1 MKKQPRYARKHR
13 KRIHGPVVFLS
24 CFAALLLM
32 LVIALIVLR
41 PKTEAGGPGT
51 EPEEWSVALPENT
64 TLPVPEESTVPPETA
79 IPPETRPEI
88 LSIFADMAEEN
99 PDMVGWI
106 SIEDTK
112 INYPLMYTPDEPE
125 KYLHQDFQGNFSIGG
140 LPFIEEDCSLD
151 PVSDNLLIYGH
162 NMANGTMFHTLM
174 NYEQKNFWEEHPTI
188 QLSTL
193 YEQKEYEIVAAL
205 YDRIYF
211 QTDTC
216 FKFYQ
221 FLDAADEEEYDQ
233 AIAYF
238 KEHAL
243 YDTGVTASYGDKL
256 ITLVTCAYHVDNGRF
271 LVVAKEVGEPE
282 AVQE

>member
-1 MKKQPRYARKHR
+1 MKKRPRYAKKRRK
-13 KRIHGPVVFLS
+13 KTNGLVAVLS
-24 CFAALLLM
+24 CAAVVLLITVIAMIALRPREETVTLSSDPEHPATTCTVETESQETAAL
-32 LVIALIVLR
+32 
-41 PKTEAGGPGT
+41 
-51 EPEEWSVALPENT
+51 
-64 TLPVPEESTVPPETA
+64 PPETT

-88 LSIFADMAEEN
+88 LPVFADMAAEN

-106 SIEDTK
+106 SIEGTK
-112 INYPLMYTPDEPE
+112 LNYPLMYTPDEPE
-125 KYLHQDFQGNFSIGG
+125 KYLHKDFQGVFSIGG
-140 LPFIEEDCSLD
+140 LPFVDAGSTWD

-162 NMANGTMFHTLM
+162 NMANGTMFHTLLSF
-174 NYEQKNFWEEHPTI
+174 EQKNFWEEHPTI

-193 YEQKEYEIVAAL
+193 YEQKEYEIIAAL

-211 QTDTC
+211 KTDTC

-221 FLDAADEEEYDQ
+221 FIDAADETEYDE

-271 LVVAKEVGEPE
+271 LVVAKEITKPPAE
-282 AVQE
+282 QENS